1 MITYLLILRVF
12 HVCGKDY
19 SIMGPLKIMGAE
31 LLCFKSP
38 AFCLTVKVVV
48 QRCLGSEDGP

>member
-19 SIMGPLKIMGAE
+19 GIMEPLKIMGAE